1 MELGSGCESHNPI
14 LKFNNLLQ
22 QLEEHRENL
31 LFSTYCDYGLT
42 VKCPTW
48 ACVFEQLSPADLLF
62 WEVVEPLA
70 GGP

>member
-1 MELGSGCESHNPI
+1 MELRSGCESHNPI
-14 LKFNNLLQ
+14 LKFNNLPQ

-31 LFSTYCDYGLT
+31 LFSTYCDYGHL
-42 VKCPTW
+42 